1 MKTKNNIIKLQPYVE
16 LRREDINDRAFR
28 LWRAA
33 GRPPGRAL
41 SYWLQAEVELISEQM
56 EGRAEEEPL
65 AKAA

>member
-1 MKTKNNIIKLQPYVE
+1 MKKKNIIIRMQPYVE

-41 SYWLQAEVELISEQM
+41 SYWLQAEVELLSEHM
-56 EGRAEEEPL
+56 DGNSDPDTLAE
-65 AKAA
+65 AA